1 IRNRQVIGSSPI
13 VGSRSQDNHI
23 YLPWSS
29 PGGLVRTLLSFL
41 LLSVLLTFASEKSV
55 YDYTLTSIDGQPAPF
70 SAFKGKVLMLVNV
83 ASRCGYTPQYSALE
97 SVYEKYKDKG
107 LVVVGVPANNFG
119 AQEPGTNDEIKTFC
133 TRKYNV
139 QFPMMSK
146 VSVKGS
152 DTAPL
157 YQYLTD
163 TKLNPKT
170 GGEIQWNFTK
180 FLVDRQGNIVARF
193 EPEVTPDSPQV
204 ISAIESALGK

>member
-1 IRNRQVIGSSPI
+1 M
-13 VGSRSQDNHI
+13 
-23 YLPWSS
+23 
-29 PGGLVRTLLSFL
+29 RTLLSFL

-55 YDYTLTSIDGQPAPF
+55 YDYTLNSIDGQPAPF
-70 SAFKGKVLMLVNV
+70 AAFKGKVLMLVNV

>member
-1 IRNRQVIGSSPI
+1 LRK
-13 VGSRSQDNHI
+13 
-23 YLPWSS
+23 
-29 PGGLVRTLLSFL
+29 LVCFL
-41 LLSVLLTFASEKSV
+41 FLCGMAFAAGKSV
-55 YDYTLTSIDGQPAPF
+55 YDYTLNSIDGQPTPF
-70 SAFKGKVLMLVNV
+70 ATYKGKVLMVVNV

-97 SVYEKYKDKG
+97 ANYEKYKDRG
-107 LVVVGVPANNFG
+107 FVIVGVPANNFG
-119 AQEPGTNDEIKTFC
+119 AQEPGTNSEIKAFC

-152 DTAPL
+152 DTTPL

-163 TKLNPKT
+163 SSLNPKT

-180 FLVDRQGNIVARF
+180 FLVDRNGNIAARF

-204 ISAIESALGK
+204 TAAIEKALTQ

>member
-1 IRNRQVIGSSPI
+1 MRI
-13 VGSRSQDNHI
+13 
-23 YLPWSS
+23 
-29 PGGLVRTLLSFL
+29 LLSFL
-41 LLSVLLTFASEKSV
+41 LLTALLAFAAEKSV
-55 YDYTLTSIDGQPAPF
+55 YDYTLNSIEGQPAPF
-70 SAFKGKVLMLVNV
+70 SAYKGKVLMVVNV

-97 SVYEKYKDKG
+97 LIYEKFKDKG
-107 LVVVGVPANNFG
+107 FVIVGVPANNFG
-119 AQEPGTNDEIKTFC
+119 AQEPGTDAEIKTFC

-163 TKLNPKT
+163 AKANPKT
-170 GGEIQWNFTK
+170 GGEIKWNFTK
-180 FLVDRQGNIVARF
+180 FLADRQGNIVARF

-204 ISAIESALGK
+204 VSAIEQALGK